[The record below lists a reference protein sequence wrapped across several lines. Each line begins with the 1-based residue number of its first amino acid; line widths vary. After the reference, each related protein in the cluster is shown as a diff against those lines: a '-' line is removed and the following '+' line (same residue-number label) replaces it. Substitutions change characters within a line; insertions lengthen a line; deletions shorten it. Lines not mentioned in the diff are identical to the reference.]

1 MDRDLP
7 IAPKAKLL
15 RDVLRFRLEFM
26 LMMQHCGREVEANN
40 MLQQLFSALDMVEGD
55 YHE

>member
-7 IAPKAKLL
+7 ITPKAKLL

-26 LMMQHCGREVEANN
+26 LFMQQCGREVEANN